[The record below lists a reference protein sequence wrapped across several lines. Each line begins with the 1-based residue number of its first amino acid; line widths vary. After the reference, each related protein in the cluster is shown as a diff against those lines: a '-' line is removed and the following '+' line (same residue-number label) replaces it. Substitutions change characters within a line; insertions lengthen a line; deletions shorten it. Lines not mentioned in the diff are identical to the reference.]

1 MEPLIVSQVGW
12 TETCPVLEAW
22 GMYLEEI
29 WVNLLI
35 SLLQAITCFSR
46 NHYLHFWL
54 LLGAGGSSKIFYR
67 RNTFTYHLSK
77 VLLDSSCKVKKSSL
91 GPARTTWRRF
101 FWGEGTSKNLHPKE
115 ASIFSGGPIY
125 LDHNFII
132 KTKANK
138 KSTGQPAWSKW
149 LLSYFCPKSTMK
161 HKEYMK
167 RFEDDDF
174 WVTHV
179 RIPPLQPWSWA
190 IRIASRRYFQEQWT
204 ARYTARRWCYIFG
217 CENVWIIPFILL
229 YMCIV

>member
-1 MEPLIVSQVGW
+1 MSS
-12 TETCPVLEAW
+12 AW

-29 WVNLLI
+29 WVSLLI
-35 SLLQAITCFSR
+35 SFLPAITCFSR
-46 NHYLHFWL
+46 NPYLHLLL

-91 GPARTTWRRF
+91 GPARTTWRKF
-101 FWGEGTSKNLHPKE
+101 FLGGRAPQKICIRKKHLILHGEL
-115 ASIFSGGPIY
+115 Y
-125 LDHNFII
+125 LDHKFIL
-132 KTKANK
+132 KQKQP